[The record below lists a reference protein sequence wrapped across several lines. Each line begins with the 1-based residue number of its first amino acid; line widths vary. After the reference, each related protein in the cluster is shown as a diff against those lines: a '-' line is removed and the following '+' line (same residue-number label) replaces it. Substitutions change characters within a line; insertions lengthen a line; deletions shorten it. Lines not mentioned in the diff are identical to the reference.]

1 MKKVRESK
9 VLRILSLFAL
19 CIAMLGGVIP
29 KHAEAADKVTTAREA
44 ADGVVLVASESDSAF
59 ATGTGFA
66 VGTPGEPVR
75 WIVTNYHVVENAA
88 EENGSIVVYFSA
100 AANNY
105 MVAELYWY
113 SETKDIA
120 VLRLPEETT
129 MRTALALCP
138 MNDIDMDDTFTALGY
153 PSIATEGN
161 DYLKFDKD
169 DIVVTRGVIS
179 KSARV
184 GGRDVYLIDIA
195 ISSGNS
201 GGPLVNSKGEVVGI
215 NTFRYENSTDEANYA
230 LAIDELIYSVN
241 RNVVPLTIASE
252 AEADANN
259 ITIIVVCVVVAVVVV
274 LGVVLA
280 LVVMKKKN
288 KKSATEETKVSKK
301 AKSSKAQEIVLIGV
315 GGTMDKKEV
324 VIPEGGLTIGRDS
337 SRCALVYPMDEPGI
351 SGVHC
356 TITVSGDMILVKDE
370 NSSYGTFYSGQK
382 LAAGATQPVK
392 NGERFYLAEP
402 QNTFLVTM
410 RAK

>member
-1 MKKVRESK
+1 MKKISKRK
-9 VLRILSLFAL
+9 VLCGLSAFVL
-19 CIAMLGGVIP
+19 CIAMLGVAIP
-29 KHAEAADKVTTAREA
+29 RSAEAAGGKVTTAREA
-44 ADGVVLVASESDSAF
+44 ADGVVLVASESATSLS
-59 ATGTGFA
+59 TGTGFA
-66 VGTPGEPVR
+66 VGVPGKPVR
-75 WIVTNYHVVENAA
+75 WIVTNYHVVDNAA
-88 EENGSIVVYFSA
+88 EENGNVVVYFSA

-113 SETKDIA
+113 SESKDIA

-138 MNDIDMDDTFTALGY
+138 MKDIDMDDTFTALGY

-241 RNVVPLTIASE
+241 RDVVPLTIASE
-252 AEADANN
+252 MEAEANN
-259 ITIIVVCVVVAVVVV
+259 VMIIIICAVVAVVVILAIV
-274 LGVVLA
+274 LMLIFT
-280 LVVMKKKN
+280 KKKN
-288 KKSATEETKVSKK
+288 KKPAVSKE
-301 AKSSKAQEIVLIGV
+301 SKEQKLVLVGIGGV
-315 GGTMDKKEV
+315 MDKKEV
-324 VIPEGGLTIGRDS
+324 TIPEDGLTIGRDS

-356 TITVSGDMILVKDE
+356 TVTVSGDAVLVKDE
-370 NSSYGTFYSGQK
+370 NSSYGTFCDGQK
-382 LAAGATQPVK
+382 LEAGTTLAVK
-392 NGERFYLAEP
+392 NGGRFYLAEP

-410 RAK
+410 KTK

>member
-1 MKKVRESK
+1 MKKISKRK
-9 VLRILSLFAL
+9 VLCGLAAFVL
-19 CIAMLGGVIP
+19 CIAMLGVAIP
-29 KHAEAADKVTTAREA
+29 KSAEAARSKVTTAREA
-44 ADGVVLVASESDSAF
+44 ADGVVLVASESASTLS
-59 ATGTGFA
+59 TGTGFA
-66 VGTPGEPVR
+66 VGVPGKPVR
-75 WIVTNYHVVENAA
+75 WIVTNYHVVDNAA
-88 EENGSIVVYFSA
+88 EEDGNVVVYFSA

-113 SETKDIA
+113 SESKDIA
-120 VLRLPEETT
+120 LLRLPEETT

-138 MNDIDMDDTFTALGY
+138 MKDIDMDDTFTALGY

-241 RNVVPLTIASE
+241 RDVVPLTIASE
-252 AEADANN
+252 MEAEANN
-259 ITIIVVCVVVAVVVV
+259 VMIIIICVVVAVVVIIAIV
-274 LGVVLA
+274 LML
-280 LVVMKKKN
+280 LFTKKKN
-288 KKSATEETKVSKK
+288 KKPTASKE
-301 AKSSKAQEIVLIGV
+301 SKEQELVLIGI
-315 GGTMDKKEV
+315 GGTMDKKEIG
-324 VIPEGGLTIGRDS
+324 IPEGGLTIGRDS
-337 SRCALVYPMDEPGI
+337 SRCTLVYPMDEPGI
-351 SGVHC
+351 SGLHC
-356 TITVSGDMILVKDE
+356 TVTVSGDMVLVKDE

-382 LAAGATQPVK
+382 IAAGATQPVK
-392 NGERFYLAEP
+392 NGERFYLAES
-402 QNTFLVTM
+402 QNTFLVTVK
-410 RAK
+410 AK

>member
-1 MKKVRESK
+1 MKKISKRK
-9 VLRILSLFAL
+9 VLCGLSAFVL
-19 CIAMLGGVIP
+19 CIAMLGVAIP
-29 KHAEAADKVTTAREA
+29 RSAEAAGGKVTTAREA
-44 ADGVVLVASESDSAF
+44 ADGVVLVASESATSLS
-59 ATGTGFA
+59 TGTGFA
-66 VGTPGEPVR
+66 VGVPGKPVR
-75 WIVTNYHVVENAA
+75 WIVTNYHVVDNAA
-88 EENGSIVVYFSA
+88 EENGNVVVYFSA

-113 SETKDIA
+113 SESKDIA

-138 MNDIDMDDTFTALGY
+138 MKDIDMDDTFTALGY

-241 RNVVPLTIASE
+241 RDVVPLTIASE
-252 AEADANN
+252 MEAEANN
-259 ITIIVVCVVVAVVVV
+259 VMIIIICAVVAVVVILAIV
-274 LGVVLA
+274 LMLIFT
-280 LVVMKKKN
+280 KKKN
-288 KKSATEETKVSKK
+288 KKPVVSKE
-301 AKSSKAQEIVLIGV
+301 SKEQKLVLVGIGGV
-315 GGTMDKKEV
+315 MDKKEV
-324 VIPEGGLTIGRDS
+324 TIPEDGLTIGRDS

-356 TITVSGDMILVKDE
+356 TVTVSGDAVLVKDE
-370 NSSYGTFYSGQK
+370 NSSYGTFCDGQK
-382 LAAGATQPVK
+382 LEAGATLAVK
-392 NGERFYLAEP
+392 NGGRFYLAEP

-410 RAK
+410 KTK